1 MTTFSQLRRQLQPAG
16 ADFVIDKHL
25 AFGIVG
31 GGAQAETNGGLIG
44 FIMCN
49 DGIEQTRG
57 MAECDDQR
65 SGGHR
70 IKCAG
75 VTDFLDMQ
83 RAAHGGHCIETGH
96 ALRLVDDEQAA
107 WSCLRHMRCSLYPC
121 LRHGLSLC
129 PPGAPPSS
137 EGGCGETTLR
147 RKSIP
152 HR

>member
-1 MTTFSQLRRQLQPAG
+1 MMVPRY
-16 ADFVIDKHL
+16 
-25 AFGIVG
+25 
-31 GGAQAETNGGLIG
+31 
-44 FIMCN
+44 
-49 DGIEQTRG
+49 
-57 MAECDDQR
+57 DQR

-107 WSCLRHMRCSLYPC
+107 WSCLRHMRCPLYPC
-121 LRHGLSLC
+121 LRHGLSLR
-129 PPGAPPSS
+129 PPGSPPSS

-147 RKSIP
+147 RNRIP